1 MVPKDSPYKT
11 LNDLVTAWKADP
23 GKVPAGGA
31 SAPGG
36 PDHLTTMLL
45 AQKAGVAPKDVNYV
59 SYDGGG
65 ELLTALL
72 GSKISFGATGTGEI
86 AEQAKSGDVRVLA
99 VTSAQKVPGLD
110 APTLKEAGVDLEFTN
125 WRGIVAAPGIS
136 AEDKTKLVG
145 LVDKM
150 HASQPWKDAVAKNGW
165 TDAYVSGDQFG
176 AFLKSEDQRVRGVLG
191 ELGLA

>member
-1 MVPKDSPYKT
+1 ME
-11 LNDLVTAWKADP
+11 
-23 GKVPAGGA
+23 
-31 SAPGG
+31 GG
-36 PDHLTTMLL
+36 PGQGPSRRRVRAGRAGPPDHDAARAEGRRG
-45 AQKAGVAPKDVNYV
+45 AQGRQLRL
-59 SYDGGG
+59 YDGGG